1 MKTIRLLLPFTH
13 GVDMEALD
21 FAVLLAKDR
30 QATLIPL
37 ALVHVSDTQ
46 RCTGARLEH
55 IQQAK
60 DFLEATQHKA
70 AKHDVS
76 IERFEVFTSDTVQST
91 DVVVQQ
97 LGCDGIVLFAR
108 GSNNVLLSTDEARR
122 LMEKIAC
129 MFYIVRL
136 PVKRRAGWLQW
147 LGEYLPGWITGRR
160 SRTEE
165 FASMQALTEPKGQLQ
180 GFVPGHTREA
190 GPSVAE
196 TTYAGTGLIPSAPNR
211 TVGVSAEEK

>member
-1 MKTIRLLLPFTH
+1 MKTTRLLLPFTH

-21 FAVLLAKDR
+21 LAVLLAKDR

-37 ALVHVSDTQ
+37 ALVHVSDT
-46 RCTGARLEH
+46 RRPAGARLEH

-60 DFLEATQHKA
+60 DFLEAAQHKA
-70 AKHDVS
+70 AKYDIS
-76 IERFEVFTSDTVQST
+76 IERFEVFTSDAMQST
-91 DVVVQQ
+91 DVLVQQ

-108 GSNNVLLSTDEARR
+108 GSGSVLLTTDEARR

-136 PVKRRAGWLQW
+136 PVKRPAGWLQW

-160 SRTEE
+160 SRTKEL
-165 FASMQALTEPKGQLQ
+165 ASVQALTEPKEQLQ
-180 GFVPGHTREA
+180 GSIPGYTREA
-190 GPSVAE
+190 GPLVVE
-196 TTYAGTGLIPSAPNR
+196 TSYAGTGLISSAPNR
-211 TVGVSAEEK
+211 RVGVSAEEK